1 MKKASHSII
10 AINHRYEAVQRICE
24 IANEIGQQV
33 AIVNT
38 KEEFINLYSPDTK
51 CISLELSMPGA
62 CGFNVI
68 RYLGEQ
74 NSRTALILTSSSSSD
89 LLDMAWSLATGLGLR
104 VADTFLKPFDP
115 QRLRRALI
123 AATDPSGP
131 A

>member
-10 AINHRYEAVQRICE
+10 VINHRYETVQRISE
-24 IANEIGQQV
+24 IAKEIGQQV
-33 AIVNT
+33 AIANT
-38 KEEFINLYSPDTK
+38 KDEFINIYSPDTR
-51 CISLELSMPGA
+51 CIALELSMLDP

-68 RYLGEQ
+68 RYLGER
-74 NSRTALILTSSSSSD
+74 NSRTALILTSGTSSD
-89 LLDMAWSLATGLGLR
+89 LLDMACGLAAGLGLR
-104 VADTFLKPFDP
+104 VADTFLKPLDP